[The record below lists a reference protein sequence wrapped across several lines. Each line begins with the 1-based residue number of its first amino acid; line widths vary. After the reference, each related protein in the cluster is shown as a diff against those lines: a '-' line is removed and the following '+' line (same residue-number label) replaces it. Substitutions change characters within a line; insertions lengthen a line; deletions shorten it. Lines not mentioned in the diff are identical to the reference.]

1 MRFSRD
7 GRRLVHWQADA
18 LQVRD
23 AATLQPLGTLL
34 RPFAQ
39 APAGALL
46 AIDDAWVADDGHT
59 VTVSIDAMEEPEA
72 HRLVEMDAASGRVL
86 RERRLEPGFRS
97 RLLDAAGSPGLL
109 LHAQY
114 SGGVYWSDAGHD
126 LRLPFPAATVPPV
139 HAASG
144 DGRWLAVAAGG
155 EVLVGDR
162 ASGEW
167 AAVLPAPPLPL
178 GDHVVQL
185 AFARDGGAL
194 LARTAQGR
202 WVWWPLPDAAE
213 DDDADLAATPTDDGP
228 AGIAAPLPAA
238 ERARLRAADPGPPPV
253 AAATA
258 TPTAAAVPPPPAAAG
273 LVPLDLGP
281 AHTRP
286 LEPVR
291 LPAAG
296 FAAVPAGRQRLLG
309 VDFDIGGVVFLSM
322 DQAPAAATG
331 IPASSVLLPP
341 PRPRFAAVHLLL
353 TGCCRLPGHPD
364 APYAFLVLHYADGGQ
379 ARVPLHVGRDLWLP
393 DDEPDAATDA
403 RIAWMHRTP
412 DGMLLGLYAPR
423 LANPHP
429 EREVAGIAFAASE
442 YFASGPMIY
451 AATLEL
457 ERVPE
462 RGDAAD

>member
-59 VTVSIDAMEEPEA
+59 VTVSIDSMEEPEA

-228 AGIAAPLPAA
+228 AGIAA
-238 ERARLRAADPGPPPV
+238 
-253 AAATA
+253 
-258 TPTAAAVPPPPAAAG
+258 AVPPPPAAAG

-379 ARVPLHVGRDLWLP
+379 ARVPPTSAVTCGCRTTSRTRPRTRASPGCTGRRTACCWACTRHGWP
-393 DDEPDAATDA
+393 IRTRSA
-403 RIAWMHRTP
+403 RSPASPSR
-412 DGMLLGLYAPR
+412 PR
-423 LANPHP
+423 STSP
-429 EREVAGIAFAASE
+429 AG
-442 YFASGPMIY
+442 
-451 AATLEL
+451 
-457 ERVPE
+457 R
-462 RGDAAD
+462 

>member
-1 MRFSRD
+1 MRLSRD

-59 VTVSIDAMEEPEA
+59 VTVSIDSMEEPEA

-144 DGRWLAVAAGG
+144 DGRWLAVAADG
-155 EVLVGDR
+155 EVPVGDR

-238 ERARLRAADPGPPPV
+238 ERARLRAADPWPPP
-253 AAATA
+253 
-258 TPTAAAVPPPPAAAG
+258 G
-273 LVPLDLGP
+273 SL
-281 AHTRP
+281 R
-286 LEPVR
+286 
-291 LPAAG
+291 
-296 FAAVPAGRQRLLG
+296 
-309 VDFDIGGVVFLSM
+309 
-322 DQAPAAATG
+322 
-331 IPASSVLLPP
+331 
-341 PRPRFAAVHLLL
+341 
-353 TGCCRLPGHPD
+353 CRPD
-364 APYAFLVLHYADGGQ
+364 ASACSASTSTS
-379 ARVPLHVGRDLWLP
+379 
-393 DDEPDAATDA
+393 AA
-403 RIAWMHRTP
+403 WC
-412 DGMLLGLYAPR
+412 
-423 LANPHP
+423 
-429 EREVAGIAFAASE
+429 S
-442 YFASGPMIY
+442 
-451 AATLEL
+451 
-457 ERVPE
+457 
-462 RGDAAD
+462 

>member
-1 MRFSRD
+1 M
-7 GRRLVHWQADA
+7 
-18 LQVRD
+18 
-23 AATLQPLGTLL
+23 
-34 RPFAQ
+34 
-39 APAGALL
+39 
-46 AIDDAWVADDGHT
+46 
-59 VTVSIDAMEEPEA
+59 
-72 HRLVEMDAASGRVL
+72 
-86 RERRLEPGFRS
+86 
-97 RLLDAAGSPGLL
+97 
-109 LHAQY
+109 
-114 SGGVYWSDAGHD
+114 
-126 LRLPFPAATVPPV
+126 
-139 HAASG
+139 
-144 DGRWLAVAAGG
+144 
-155 EVLVGDR
+155 
-162 ASGEW
+162 
-167 AAVLPAPPLPL
+167 
-178 GDHVVQL
+178 
-185 AFARDGGAL
+185 
-194 LARTAQGR
+194 
-202 WVWWPLPDAAE
+202 
-213 DDDADLAATPTDDGP
+213 
-228 AGIAAPLPAA
+228 
-238 ERARLRAADPGPPPV
+238 
-253 AAATA
+253 
-258 TPTAAAVPPPPAAAG
+258 
-273 LVPLDLGP
+273 
-281 AHTRP
+281 
-286 LEPVR
+286 
-291 LPAAG
+291 
-296 FAAVPAGRQRLLG
+296 PAGRQRLLG